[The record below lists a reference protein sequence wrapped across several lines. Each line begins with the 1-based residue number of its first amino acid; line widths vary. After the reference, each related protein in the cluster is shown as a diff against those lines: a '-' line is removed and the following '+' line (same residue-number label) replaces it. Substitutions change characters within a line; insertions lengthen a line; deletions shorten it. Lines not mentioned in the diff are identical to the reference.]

1 MKEMVTAL
9 ISALISC
16 AVFLLLFL
24 AAGWN
29 LAAAALLCIL
39 LYFGLGLILKPRKK
53 IGGIDVEKIQ
63 GGEELQK
70 LLEEARNDLKQISRA
85 AREITNIKAKEDAE
99 ALEAGGRRILSYLEE
114 NPEKISMARRFFTY
128 YLDTAA
134 GLLERYTQLQE
145 TGLRTP
151 EVTEALRKT
160 AGTFPV
166 LNEVF
171 EKQFTRL
178 MEGELMD
185 VEAEISL
192 LENTLKM
199 EGEK

>member
-39 LYFGLGLILKPRKK
+39 LYFGLGLLLKPRKK

-70 LLEEARNDLKQISRA
+70 LLEEARKDLKQISRA

-114 NPEKISMARRFFTY
+114 NPEKISMARRVFTY

-199 EGEK
+199 EGGQ

>member
-70 LLEEARNDLKQISRA
+70 LLEEARKDLKQISRA

-145 TGLRTP
+145 TGLRSP

-199 EGEK
+199 EGGQ

>member
-70 LLEEARNDLKQISRA
+70 LLEEARKDLKQISMA

-199 EGEK
+199 EGGQ

>member
-39 LYFGLGLILKPRKK
+39 LYFGLGLLLKPRKK

-70 LLEEARNDLKQISRA
+70 LLEEARKDLKQISRA

-134 GLLERYTQLQE
+134 GLLERYIQLQE

-151 EVTEALRKT
+151 EVTETLRKT

-199 EGEK
+199 EGGQ

>member
-70 LLEEARNDLKQISRA
+70 LLEEARKDLKQISRA

>member
-128 YLDTAA
+128 YLDTAD
-134 GLLERYTQLQE
+134 GLLERYIQLHE

-151 EVTEALRKT
+151 EVTETLRKT

-199 EGEK
+199 EGGQ

>member
-24 AAGWN
+24 VAGWN

-70 LLEEARNDLKQISRA
+70 LLEEARKDLKQISRA

-199 EGEK
+199 EGGQ

>member
-70 LLEEARNDLKQISRA
+70 LLEEARKDLKQISRA

-145 TGLRTP
+145 TGLRTL

-199 EGEK
+199 EGGQ

>member
-70 LLEEARNDLKQISRA
+70 LLEEARKDLKQISMA

-199 EGEK
+199 EGGK

>member
-39 LYFGLGLILKPRKK
+39 LYFGLGLLLKPRKK

-63 GGEELQK
+63 GGEGLQK
-70 LLEEARNDLKQISRA
+70 LLEEARKDLKQISRA

-99 ALEAGGRRILSYLEE
+99 ALETGGRRILSYLEE

-199 EGEK
+199 EGGQ

>member
-63 GGEELQK
+63 GGE
-70 LLEEARNDLKQISRA
+70 
-85 AREITNIKAKEDAE
+85 
-99 ALEAGGRRILSYLEE
+99 G
-114 NPEKISMARRFFTY
+114 
-128 YLDTAA
+128 
-134 GLLERYTQLQE
+134 
-145 TGLRTP
+145 
-151 EVTEALRKT
+151 
-160 AGTFPV
+160 
-166 LNEVF
+166 
-171 EKQFTRL
+171 
-178 MEGELMD
+178 
-185 VEAEISL
+185 
-192 LENTLKM
+192 ENTGWRGAS
-199 EGEK
+199 EAP

>member
-39 LYFGLGLILKPRKK
+39 LYFGLWLILKPRKK

-70 LLEEARNDLKQISRA
+70 LLEEARKDLKQISRA

-199 EGEK
+199 EGGQ

>member
-1 MKEMVTAL
+1 M
-9 ISALISC
+9 
-16 AVFLLLFL
+16 FLLLFL

-63 GGEELQK
+63 GGVELQK
-70 LLEEARNDLKQISRA
+70 LLEEARKDLKQISMA

-134 GLLERYTQLQE
+134 GLLERFTQLQE

-151 EVTEALRKT
+151 VVTEALRKT

-166 LNEVF
+166 LYEVF

-199 EGEK
+199 EGGQ

>member
-24 AAGWN
+24 AADWN

-70 LLEEARNDLKQISRA
+70 LLEEARKDLKQISRA

-199 EGEK
+199 EGGQ

>member
-70 LLEEARNDLKQISRA
+70 LLEEARKDLKQISRA
-85 AREITNIKAKEDAE
+85 AREITNIKAKEDA
-99 ALEAGGRRILSYLEE
+99 E

-199 EGEK
+199 EGGQ

>member
-70 LLEEARNDLKQISRA
+70 LLEEARKDLKQISRA

-151 EVTEALRKT
+151 EVTEALRKA
-160 AGTFPV
+160 AGTCAV

-199 EGEK
+199 EGGQ

>member
-39 LYFGLGLILKPRKK
+39 LYFGLGLLLKPRKK

-70 LLEEARNDLKQISRA
+70 LLEEARKDLKQISMA

-199 EGEK
+199 EGGQ

>member
-70 LLEEARNDLKQISRA
+70 LLEEAWKDLKQISRA

-99 ALEAGGRRILSYLEE
+99 ALETGGRRILSYLEE

-199 EGEK
+199 EGGQ

>member
-1 MKEMVTAL
+1 MQEMVPAL

-70 LLEEARNDLKQISRA
+70 LLEEARKDLKQISRA

-99 ALEAGGRRILSYLEE
+99 ALETGGRRILSYLEE

-199 EGEK
+199 EGGQ

>member
-63 GGEELQK
+63 GGEEFQK
-70 LLEEARNDLKQISRA
+70 LLEEARKDLKQISRA

-134 GLLERYTQLQE
+134 GLLERYIQLQE

-151 EVTEALRKT
+151 EVTETLRKT

-199 EGEK
+199 EGGQ

>member
-70 LLEEARNDLKQISRA
+70 LLEEARKDLKQISMA

-134 GLLERYTQLQE
+134 GLLERYIQLQE

-151 EVTEALRKT
+151 EVTETLRKT

-199 EGEK
+199 EGGQ

>member
-9 ISALISC
+9 ISGLISC

-70 LLEEARNDLKQISRA
+70 LLEEARKDLKQISRA

-199 EGEK
+199 EGGQ

>member
-9 ISALISC
+9 ISVLISC

-70 LLEEARNDLKQISRA
+70 LLEEARKDLKQISRA

-199 EGEK
+199 EGGQ

>member
-9 ISALISC
+9 ISALSSC

-70 LLEEARNDLKQISRA
+70 LLEEARKDLKQISRA
-85 AREITNIKAKEDAE
+85 AGEITNIKAKEDAE

-199 EGEK
+199 EGGQ

>member
-70 LLEEARNDLKQISRA
+70 LLEEARKDLKQISRA

-199 EGEK
+199 GGGQ

>member
-70 LLEEARNDLKQISRA
+70 LLEEARKDLKQISRA

-134 GLLERYTQLQE
+134 GLLERYIQLQE

-199 EGEK
+199 EGGQ

>member
-70 LLEEARNDLKQISRA
+70 LLEEARKDLKQISRA

-151 EVTEALRKT
+151 EVTETLRKT

-199 EGEK
+199 EGGQ

>member
-9 ISALISC
+9 ISALSSC

-70 LLEEARNDLKQISRA
+70 LLEEARKDLKQISMA

-199 EGEK
+199 EGGQ

>member
-1 MKEMVTAL
+1 MNEMVTAL

-70 LLEEARNDLKQISRA
+70 LLEEARKDLKQISRA

-134 GLLERYTQLQE
+134 GLLERYIQLQE

-151 EVTEALRKT
+151 EVTETLRKT

-199 EGEK
+199 EGGQ

>member
-39 LYFGLGLILKPRKK
+39 LYFGLVLILKPRKK

-70 LLEEARNDLKQISRA
+70 LLEEARKDLKQISRA

-199 EGEK
+199 EGGQ

>member
-70 LLEEARNDLKQISRA
+70 LLEEARKDLKQISRA

-134 GLLERYTQLQE
+134 GLLERYIQLQE

-151 EVTEALRKT
+151 EVTETLRKT

-199 EGEK
+199 EGGQ

>member
-70 LLEEARNDLKQISRA
+70 LLEEARKDLKQISMA

-185 VEAEISL
+185 VDAEISL

-199 EGEK
+199 EGGQ

>member
-63 GGEELQK
+63 GGEEFQK
-70 LLEEARNDLKQISRA
+70 LLEEARKDLKQISRA

-199 EGEK
+199 EGGQ

>member
-70 LLEEARNDLKQISRA
+70 LLEEARKDLEQISMA

-199 EGEK
+199 EGGQ

>member
-70 LLEEARNDLKQISRA
+70 LLEEARKDLKQISRA

-99 ALEAGGRRILSYLEE
+99 ALEVGGRRILSYLEE

-199 EGEK
+199 EGGQ